1 MVNFGFGL
9 AGFIGLA
16 LVAAG
21 VGLYVLRSLRP
32 TLARDHDIFF
42 AAVALLCGGILMFQG
57 WRLDPILLFGQ
68 FLMTGSA
75 AFFAVES
82 IRLRGIVT
90 QQAKRNTPIVDD
102 ERSVSSSYQAYGYEP
117 YEAELE
123 EIEPARDYPPQR
135 TDRYIPGSREG
146 RRPARDAYSRDPY
159 STQSE
164 RRRPPSRSAS
174 GAARPVPG
182 GKKRTRPPRPPES
195 PRRTT
200 SSYDGWEEPGYPDP
214 TSRSRPTRPANSRPP
229 SSSKR
234 PRPSSAPYASP
245 DRDLRVDAT
254 PVDYTD
260 YDRPSS
266 SRTNGDMDGTS
277 RDDRGGRSSNSP
289 RSRTNSNLDLGGTST
304 GYNDYSASSYSDYS
318 LDDDDAENTST
329 DYTQYPYSK
338 PPTAKPK
345 KDLDLKSPPSDYD
358 DYPCVDRPEEEDNSS
373 DRFDNDNY

>member
-90 QQAKRNTPIVDD
+90 QQAKRNSPIVDD
-102 ERSVSSSYQAYGYEP
+102 ERSVSSNYQAYGYEP

-123 EIEPARDYPPQR
+123 EIEPAREYPPKR
-135 TDRYIPGSREG
+135 TDRYIPGSRDS
-146 RRPARDAYSRDPY
+146 RRPAREAYSRDPY
-159 STQSE
+159 ATQSD

-174 GAARPVPG
+174 GASRPASG
-182 GKKRTRPPRPPES
+182 SKKRTRPSRPSES
-195 PRRTT
+195 TRRAA
-200 SSYDGWEEPGYPDP
+200 SSYDGWEEPGSADDRSFERAS
-214 TSRSRPTRPANSRPP
+214 SRSRATRSSNAP
-229 SSSKR
+229 SSTKR
-234 PRPSSAPYASP
+234 SRPSSDPYASP
-245 DRDLRVDAT
+245 TRDLRVDAT

-266 SRTNGDMDGTS
+266 SRSSGDYNSSS
-277 RDDRGGRSSNSP
+277 RDYRDGNSSSS
-289 RSRTNSNLDLGGTST
+289 SRGGTSS
-304 GYNDYSASSYSDYS
+304 GYDDYSTSSYSGYS
-318 LDDDDAENTST
+318 LDDDDTGTSST
-329 DYTQYPYSK
+329 DYTQYPYTK

-345 KDLDLKSPPSDYD
+345 KDLDLKSPPSGYDDYSSADYD
-358 DYPCVDRPEEEDNSS
+358 DREDNSAE
-373 DRFDNDNY
+373 RFDNY

>member
-9 AGFIGLA
+9 AGFIGLG

-90 QQAKRNTPIVDD
+90 QQAKRNSPIVDD
-102 ERSVSSSYQAYGYEP
+102 ERSVSSNYQAYDYEP

-123 EIEPARDYPPQR
+123 EIEPAREYPPKR
-135 TDRYIPGSREG
+135 TDRYIPGSRDS
-146 RRPARDAYSRDPY
+146 RRPAREAYSRDPY
-159 STQSE
+159 ATESD
-164 RRRPPSRSAS
+164 RRRAPSRSAS
-174 GAARPVPG
+174 GASRPTSG
-182 GKKRTRPPRPPES
+182 SKKRTRPSRPAES
-195 PRRTT
+195 TRRAA
-200 SSYDGWEEPGYPDP
+200 SSYDGWEEPGYADDRSFERAS
-214 TSRSRPTRPANSRPP
+214 SRSRSTRSSNGRPP
-229 SSSKR
+229 SSPKR
-234 PRPSSAPYASP
+234 SRPSSDPYASP
-245 DRDLRVDAT
+245 TRDLRVDAT

-260 YDRPSS
+260 DDRPSS
-266 SRTNGDMDGTS
+266 SRSSGNYDGSS
-277 RDDRGGRSSNSP
+277 RDYRDGNSSSS
-289 RSRTNSNLDLGGTST
+289 SRGGTSS
-304 GYNDYSASSYSDYS
+304 GYDDYSASSYSGYS
-318 LDDDDAENTST
+318 LNDDDTGTSST

-345 KDLDLKSPPSDYD
+345 KDLDLKSPPSGYD
-358 DYPCVDRPEEEDNSS
+358 DYSSADYGDEDDNSTERY
-373 DRFDNDNY
+373 DRY